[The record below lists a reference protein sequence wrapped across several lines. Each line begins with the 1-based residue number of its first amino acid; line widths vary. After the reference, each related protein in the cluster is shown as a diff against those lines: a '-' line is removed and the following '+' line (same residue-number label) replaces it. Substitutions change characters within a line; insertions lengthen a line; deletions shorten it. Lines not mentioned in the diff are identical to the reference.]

1 MKIYKSLI
9 TIALSVGLTQAVYGS
24 PWPSATPDNVTA
36 QSGQR
41 TYIRVLANDRGEN
54 LSINEVNARTVGL
67 GTVQMNAHRKALF
80 YTSPRGFTGNDSFW
94 YAIKDSRGRTN
105 STQVFVNVIP
115 AAPKQ
120 RVQSRPKP
128 QNKARTNTRAR
139 VNTQAN
145 TNQRNNNPSRGYSGF
160 PSANEDVVTTSK
172 NTPITVA
179 VLENDRGDRL
189 RLSSV
194 NDWTVKGGRAAI
206 QGNSI
211 EYRPKADFVG
221 QDSFWYNF
229 EDAKGRANSTQ
240 VKITVTDRT
249 SNYNDGG
256 DNTVTV
262 VESANMAADA
272 VHINMHTGFLKKQ
285 NFVWGEPKGT
295 RSMKITQA
303 ASAGSIQL
311 QVAGGLK
318 LMNNQL
324 ISYRAT
330 NGDYYTIP
338 ISQSQGN
345 TIQLKT
351 ALPAPVAEGSNVW
364 NFYHD
369 GAHPNRIGFFSLVD
383 YALRNNDGASLNAGK
398 HVMLGDSWFENS
410 GVQERLAEKLNNAQI
425 INKGVGGNTAA
436 SLLGRFDRDVASQK
450 PDVVW
455 LMAGTNDYYQGVSV
469 ATYAANM
476 QTLIEKINGI
486 GAKAMVFDSSV
497 APSMSGS
504 NAMTE
509 KSHEYARV
517 LANLLK
523 RGS

>member
-9 TIALSVGLTQAVYGS
+9 TIAFSVSLTQAAHGS
-24 PWPSATPDNVTA
+24 PWPTATPDRVTA

-41 TYIRVLANDRGEN
+41 IYIRVLANDRGEN

-67 GTVQMNAHRKALF
+67 GTVQMNAYRKALY
-80 YTSPRGFTGNDSFW
+80 YTSARGFTGNDSFW

-115 AAPKQ
+115 APPKKSAQ
-120 RVQSRPKP
+120 NRPRP
-128 QNKARTNTRAR
+128 QNETRTNTSAR
-139 VNTQAN
+139 VNTQTS
-145 TNQRNNNPSRGYSGF
+145 TNQTNNNPSRNYSGF
-160 PSANEDVVTTSK
+160 PTANEDVVTTSK

-179 VLENDRGDRL
+179 VLENDIGDRL
-189 RLSSV
+189 RLSTV

-206 QGNSI
+206 QGDSI
-211 EYRPKADFVG
+211 EYRPKANFVG

-229 EDAKGRANSTQ
+229 EDAQGRANSTQ
-240 VKITVTDRT
+240 VKITITDRR
-249 SNYNDGG
+249 SNT
-256 DNTVTV
+256 DNGRNNNTA
-262 VESANMAADA
+262 ERANITADA
-272 VHINMHTGFLKKQ
+272 VHIPMHAGFLKRQ

-295 RSMKITQA
+295 KSTKVTQA
-303 ASAGSIQL
+303 ASAGGSQL
-311 QVAGGLK
+311 QVAGGLT
-318 LMNNQL
+318 LVNNQL
-324 ISYRAT
+324 ITYRAT
-330 NGDYYTIP
+330 DGDYYTVP
-338 ISQSQGN
+338 IRQSQGN

-351 ALPAPVAEGSNVW
+351 ALPAPVAQGSDVW
-364 NFYHD
+364 TFYHD
-369 GAHPNRIGFFSLVD
+369 GAHPNRIGYFSLVD
-383 YALRNNDGASLNAGK
+383 FALRNNDAATLNSGK

-436 SLLGRFDRDVASQK
+436 SLLGRFDRDVASQQ

-476 QTLIEKINGI
+476 KILIQKINDL

-504 NAMTE
+504 NALTE
-509 KSHEYARV
+509 KSHEYSRV
-517 LANLLK
+517 LANLIK
-523 RGS
+523 SGG